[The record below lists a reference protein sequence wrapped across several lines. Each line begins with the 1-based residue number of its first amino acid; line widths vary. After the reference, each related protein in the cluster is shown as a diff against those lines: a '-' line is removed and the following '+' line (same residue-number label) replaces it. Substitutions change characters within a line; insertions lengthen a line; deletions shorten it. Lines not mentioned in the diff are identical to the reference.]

1 MNELGEKLLNK
12 RIEMGITTKE
22 VSEDLNYSKQQ
33 LDAIENGDFK
43 NFKDIF
49 LLKCIITDYA
59 KYLGFNADDII
70 DEFNEYV
77 FESTSKIPIAE
88 IEKASKLK
96 EKKQDDKIIS
106 PYTMEEPK
114 NNKTILILV
123 ISIFVLIIAAVCII
137 VYNSN
142 VSSDDNNLKVSYIEE

>member
-1 MNELGEKLLNK
+1 MKELGEKLLNK